1 MTGRAEEASW
11 VIVEL
16 LKILDKAVIW
26 IPGRSLKRLSSES
39 PWQTCKSYTL
49 TLNLAEAQSSKTTK
63 SCPGVPWGQG
73 LGVPGCEAPDT
84 KLDPDLQLTPLKCP
98 EKVNPKSCSLIRSCH
113 PRRPPKRSCG
123 TKIAGAACM
132 AT

>member
-26 IPGRSLKRLSSES
+26 IPRRSLKRLSSES

-49 TLNLAEAQSSKTTK
+49 TLNLAEAQSSKNHKIMSWSPMGSRTR
-63 SCPGVPWGQG
+63 GGRV
-73 LGVPGCEAPDT
+73 A
-84 KLDPDLQLTPLKCP
+84 
-98 EKVNPKSCSLIRSCH
+98 
-113 PRRPPKRSCG
+113 RPPTQNLTQTCNLHS
-123 TKIAGAACM
+123 
-132 AT
+132 